1 MMNFKKCKKI
11 YILCPAQLAT
21 GGPELLHQL
30 GHKLI
35 KMGLDAQM
43 YYFPTNHQDPIHEN
57 YLHYKNP
64 FTNSVEDHENS
75 LVIFPETCLGDL
87 SNKKLRRTMKVIWW
101 LSVDNYLFIAQKSKK
116 TIFSKWNARFRGRP
130 VIPEIPGINELLA
143 HREYYHLAQSAYAMD
158 FLRQKGFQNISY
170 LSDYLSS
177 VFLAESAKVN
187 LAAKKD
193 QVLYNPKKGFE
204 FTEQLMA
211 ASPDLNWIPLENM
224 SPKQVADTLAES
236 KVYIDFGQ
244 HPGKDRFPREAAVM
258 GCCIITGKRGS
269 AAFDADL
276 PLPDGFKFEDTAQ
289 KIPEVIDKIRQC
301 FTDFEKQQALF
312 AAYISRIKEEE
323 RQFDAD
329 IHNLFL

>member
-1 MMNFKKCKKI
+1 MNFKKYKKI

-43 YYFPTNHQDPIHEN
+43 YYFPPDPTNSVHPN
-57 YLHYKNP
+57 YLHYQVP
-64 FTNSVEDHENS
+64 FTHLVENQEAS
-75 LVIFPETCLGDL
+75 LVIFPEILLANL
-87 SNKKLRRTMKVIWW
+87 SDKNLNRTHKVIWW
-101 LSVDNYLFIAQKSKK
+101 LSVDNYLFIAKKSKK
-116 TIFSKWNARFRGRP
+116 SIFSKWNARLRGRP
-130 VIPEIPGINELLA
+130 VIPEMPGINELLA
-143 HREYYHLAQSAYAMD
+143 HPEYYHLAQSAYAVD
-158 FLRQKGFQNISY
+158 FLHQKGFQNISY
-170 LSDYLSS
+170 LSDYLNS

-204 FTEQLMA
+204 FTQQLMA
-211 ASPDLNWIPLENM
+211 AASDLNWIPLENM

-276 PLPDGFKFEDTAQ
+276 PLPEGFKFEDTAQ
-289 KIPEVIDKIRQC
+289 QIPEVIDKIRQC

-329 IHNLFL
+329 IRNLFL